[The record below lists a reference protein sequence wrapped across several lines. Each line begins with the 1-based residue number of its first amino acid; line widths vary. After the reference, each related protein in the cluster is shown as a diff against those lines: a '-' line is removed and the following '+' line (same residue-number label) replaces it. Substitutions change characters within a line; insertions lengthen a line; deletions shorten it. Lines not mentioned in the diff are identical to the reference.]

1 MNKSFHLT
9 ILTILF
15 IPITLFSQIKITGKI
30 VNQKDEV
37 LELIEVLLLNK
48 DSIAIKSELT
58 NVNGEFSLS
67 TEKGEYLLQV
77 RQMGIILYKQKINA
91 NQDLDLGI
99 LKVTE
104 KEQKLIEVVVT
115 NQKKLIERKVDRL
128 VFNVES
134 SIAAAGGDALD
145 VLKVTPGLR
154 IENDAIGIVGKS
166 NINVMIDDKKIQFN
180 GEQLIAYLKTI
191 RSETISRIEV
201 ITNPSA
207 KYDASGNSGIVNI
220 VFKKNQ
226 NLGFNGSVQSSILKN
241 TYFGGSNGLNLNF
254 QNEKLKISW
263 KGNISN
269 NKNRPLEY
277 NRIEIETELRENN
290 IQRKVSANMYSSNL
304 SADYKLSD
312 KSNIGIVYSLVKRDF
327 DNQGETTTLIKKN
340 NLSQNIFSNTKNNF
354 YGLINSVNGYY
365 NYKINNKK
373 VSVELN
379 YITNITDNNVDN
391 TSNSL
396 NYNNS
401 RNFTKNEFKIKTAQI
416 DFELPNSWCKI
427 EMGAKITD
435 TDANSEFAYSENNVI
450 SENVLFDLNE
460 KIGALYFSSMKK
472 ISKKWE
478 TTFGFRFE
486 NTNVKGV
493 SQSYKINKNTYNN
506 LFPTLSVLFQQNE
519 ESSWSLAY
527 NKRINRPNYNDLNP
541 YRLYDTPFSYITG
554 NPYLKPSISNNIE
567 LSYTHNNLNLT
578 FYGSRIQ
585 NNQGVLYSIDG
596 DFQVKKPENYYSQ
609 NSFGLNMSYTHKFF
623 KIWQSSFYADGNYN
637 KSTSDV
643 ILQASKFEGWGGFFS
658 SNNNVFINKTKSLI
672 LFANYWQTT
681 NTRQDYRI
689 IKPNANLSMGFRYS
703 LLEKKLQLSFT
714 VKDIFRQEMKRG
726 LSIIENG
733 INVYNNYYDARNCTI
748 SVSYR
753 FGNNKVRGSQKNVIN
768 DEQNRTLKE

>member
-1 MNKSFHLT
+1 MNKSFLLT
-9 ILTILF
+9 ILIMF

-30 VNQKDEV
+30 INQKDDV
-37 LELIEVLLLNK
+37 LELIEVLILNK
-48 DSIAIKSELT
+48 DSIAIRSELT
-58 NVNGEFSLS
+58 NIKGEFSIS
-67 TEKGEYLLQV
+67 VEKGEYLLQV
-77 RQMGIILYKQKINA
+77 RQMGVILHKQKINL

-99 LKVTE
+99 IKVTE

-115 NQKKLIERKVDRL
+115 SQKKLIERKVDRL

-134 SIAAAGGDALD
+134 SIAATGGDAID
-145 VLKVTPGLR
+145 ALKVTPGLR
-154 IENDAIGIVGKS
+154 IENDAIGVVGKS
-166 NINVMIDDKKIQFN
+166 NIDVMVDDKKIQFN

-191 RSETISRIEV
+191 RSENISRIEV

-220 VFKKNQ
+220 VLKKNP

-254 QNEKLKISW
+254 QNERLKISW

-277 NRIEIETELRENN
+277 NRIETETEFRENN

-312 KSNIGIVYSLVKRDF
+312 KSNIGVVYSLAKRDF
-327 DNQGETTTLIKKN
+327 DNQGGTTTLIRKN
-340 NLSQNIFSNTKNNF
+340 NLTQNIFSNTKNNF
-354 YGLINSVNGYY
+354 HGLINSVNGYY
-365 NYKINNKK
+365 NYKINDKK

-379 YITNITDNNVDN
+379 YITNNTDNNVDY
-391 TSNSL
+391 TSNSI
-396 NYNNS
+396 NYNNTQ
-401 RNFTKNEFKIKTAQI
+401 NFKKNDFKIKTAQI

-427 EMGAKITD
+427 ETGAKITD
-435 TDANSEFAYSENNVI
+435 TDANNEFTYSENNVI
-450 SENVLFDLNE
+450 SGNTVFNLNE
-460 KIGALYFSSMKK
+460 KIGALYFSSMKT

-478 TTFGFRFE
+478 TTFGLRFE
-486 NTNVKGV
+486 NTFVKGL
-493 SQSYKINKNTYNN
+493 SQSNEINKNTYNN
-506 LFPTLSVLFQQNE
+506 LFPTLSVLFAQSDE
-519 ESSWSLAY
+519 TSWSLAY

-541 YRLYDTPFSYITG
+541 YKLYDTPFSYTTG

-578 FYGSRIQ
+578 FYGSRIE
-585 NNQGVLYSIDG
+585 NGQGVLYSFDG
-596 DFQVKKPENYYSQ
+596 DFQVKKPENYYNQ

-623 KIWQSSFYADGNYN
+623 KIWESTLYADGNYN
-637 KSTSDV
+637 KSTSEV

-658 SNNNVFINKTKSLI
+658 SNNNVFMSKTKSLI

-681 NTRQDYRI
+681 NMRQDYRI

-733 INVYNNYYDARNCTI
+733 TNVYDNYYDARNCTI
-748 SVSYR
+748 SVSYK
-753 FGNNKVRGSQKNVIN
+753 FGNNKVRGSQKNVTN